1 MVSSP
6 LAAPCPRLSRQR
18 HSAPVLALA
27 EAMTMTM
34 TETMTESESET
45 MTSAVGVRDQIQN
58 NAAEQLPGKEMPL
71 LLMAISA
78 INIWNRLAGSTR
90 QLLPNLSA
98 GSRLTAPVSCG
109 NNAAT
114 SQRSPP

>member
-27 EAMTMTM
+27 EAMTM
-34 TETMTESESET
+34 T